1 MHPWSGDEGRRRTL
15 RTKEEEEFFP
25 QDIFGRPKSWDLR
38 STKSHPKKNLLSMNF
53 KIVISKRSGICIKC
67 DISNLSFVKMFAR
80 ALLQCWN
87 IAGWTAMVCMTP
99 GSLCMLLKGVV
110 QDSISRSRWASLA
123 GVADGEIRF

>member
-1 MHPWSGDEGRRRTL
+1 MSFRIATSAGLE
-15 RTKEEEEFFP
+15 
-25 QDIFGRPKSWDLR
+25 
-38 STKSHPKKNLLSMNF
+38 
-53 KIVISKRSGICIKC
+53 ICIKC
-67 DISNLSFVKMFAR
+67 DISKESFMKMFAR

-123 GVADGEIRF
+123 GVADGEIRFSRGRCAKIFDMV